1 MKLFEYLKQALSAD
15 SAVSS
20 KRISGFIGWIV
31 CLLCVIYSVITTNE
45 APHIV
50 DTLFI
55 TSTAL
60 LGLDSVVSIFKKE

>member
-1 MKLFEYLKQALSAD
+1 MSLFEFLKHALSSD

-20 KRISGFIGWIV
+20 KRISGFIGWVV
-31 CLLCVIYSVITTNE
+31 CLLCVIYSVITNKD
-45 APHIV
+45 APNIV

-60 LGLDSVVSIFKKE
+60 LGLDSVVSIFKK

>member
-1 MKLFEYLKQALSAD
+1 MKLFEFLKNALSSD

-20 KRISGFIGWIV
+20 KRISGFIGWIM
-31 CLLCVIYSVITTNE
+31 CILCVIYSVIIGKE
-45 APHIV
+45 APNIV

-60 LGLDSVVSIFKKE
+60 LGLDSVVSIFKKN